1 MPTLAIGLSVLAL
14 VAGTW
19 LASLASHSPRGS
31 AALSGWS
38 RGVVAV
44 LILGHILPVLLR
56 QGDAAMVALVL
67 VGAGAPLI
75 TSELS
80 NRSGAATLVVGALS
94 LHALLDGAALGIVH
108 GGSDAIPMSVAV
120 VAHRLPLALFL
131 FGWLSGVWGKRG
143 PWWAGVCL
151 ALATVAGGWAGT
163 HLAGF
168 ERASDLVL
176 AGVAGML
183 LHVLF
188 HSREN
193 ADQQRLE
200 KVCLVLGLGLGM
212 LIMGVLPHAS

>member
-1 MPTLAIGLSVLAL
+1 MPTLAILVSVLAL
-14 VAGTW
+14 VAGTGLAT
-19 LASLASHSPRGS
+19 LASQSPRGT
-31 AALSGWS
+31 AALSGLS

-44 LILGHILPVLLR
+44 LILGHVLPVLLR
-56 QGDAAMVALVL
+56 EGDALMVGLVL

-80 NRSGAATLVVGALS
+80 NRAGAATLVVGALS
-94 LHALLDGAALGIVH
+94 LHALLDGAALGIVQ
-108 GGSDAIPMSVAV
+108 GGGDAIPMSVAV
-120 VAHRLPLALFL
+120 TAHRLPLALFL
-131 FGWLSGVWGKRG
+131 YGWLTGVWGKKG
-143 PWWAGVCL
+143 PWWAVLCL
-151 ALATVAGGWAGT
+151 SVATVAGGWAGV

-193 ADQQRLE
+193 AAQQRLE
-200 KVCLVLGLGLGM
+200 QVCLVLGLGLGM
-212 LIMGVLPHAS
+212 IGMGLLPHG